1 MRTYLVISI
10 NRVHDLTTNLCKVN
24 YSRTKAILK
33 ALIDLAIAANK
44 IRTVGDISL
53 QNNQEVFDHVMPI
66 LMNQLYVEDHDRPI
80 DLNINTLCNR
90 MMRNNRNS

>member
-1 MRTYLVISI
+1 ME
-10 NRVHDLTTNLCKVN
+10 
-24 YSRTKAILK
+24 
-33 ALIDLAIAANK
+33 
-44 IRTVGDISL
+44 SL